1 MREREREREEEKKS
15 GKIDSEIYVPLAS
28 KFLIGYY
35 QTNVPLASKF
45 LILSNLSLGFKL
57 ASKLPQP

>member
-1 MREREREREEEKKS
+1 MHREIEKKGEKS
-15 GKIDSEIYVPLAS
+15 GKVDNEIYVPLAG

-35 QTNVPLASKF
+35 QTNDPLASKF
-45 LILSNLSLGFKL
+45 LILSNLSLRFKL